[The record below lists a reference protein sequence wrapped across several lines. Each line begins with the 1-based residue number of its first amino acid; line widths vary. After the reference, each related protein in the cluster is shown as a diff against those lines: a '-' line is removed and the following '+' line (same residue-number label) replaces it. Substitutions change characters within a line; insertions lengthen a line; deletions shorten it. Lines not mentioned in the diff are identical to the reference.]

1 MHGENQ
7 TRGLRFSHKKK
18 AVQRVRII
26 STSVILCNVIFSYY
40 NICKKDQSRYI
51 YNSVYI
57 AVMRLETGYIII
69 NNAFIIHRSDV
80 LRDATIQYIYIYIHF
95 IYIYIYIYI
104 FIYIYIYILLCNSF
118 IYMFIYFHI
127 YIFICIHIYIYILY
141 LYLYILIIYTVFY
154 TKVFTTLYI
163 TMYKNVTLS
172 RPDVPTHAFVY
183 RYNTFLNFVSNRIVM
198 RAPREG
204 SRWDTKNISTGT
216 RFTFVFQFLDGI
228 VKNH

>member
-95 IYIYIYIYI
+95 IYIYIYIYLFI
-104 FIYIYIYILLCNSF
+104 YIFIFFFAIHLYICSYIFIFIYLYAFIYIFIFFIYIYIY
-118 IYMFIYFHI
+118 
-127 YIFICIHIYIYILY
+127 
-141 LYLYILIIYTVFY
+141 
-154 TKVFTTLYI
+154 
-163 TMYKNVTLS
+163 
-172 RPDVPTHAFVY
+172 
-183 RYNTFLNFVSNRIVM
+183 
-198 RAPREG
+198 
-204 SRWDTKNISTGT
+204 
-216 RFTFVFQFLDGI
+216 
-228 VKNH
+228 

>member
-80 LRDATIQYIYIYIHF
+80 LRDATIQYIYMYIYPF
-95 IYIYIYIYI
+95 YIYIYIYIYLYIYLYSSLQFIYIYVHIFSYLYIYMHSYIYLYSLFI
-104 FIYIYIYILLCNSF
+104 FIYIN
-118 IYMFIYFHI
+118 
-127 YIFICIHIYIYILY
+127 Y
-141 LYLYILIIYTVFY
+141 LHVFY

-204 SRWDTKNISTGT
+204 SR
-216 RFTFVFQFLDGI
+216 
-228 VKNH
+228 